1 MSEEKSYSG
10 ISSRNAEFYHH
21 GVQGQKWG
29 VQNGPPYPLDSA
41 VSTGKRLLKSVDKKI
56 AEARISR
63 AEKKG
68 KIEKAGR
75 IAAKHLSTEEIM
87 ERTIKKQK
95 QIEYENAMNELK
107 KMTIQSKIDIA
118 ELKNIKRATENQKKM
133 EKQAMKRE
141 QEAYKREKEQ
151 YKREEQAYKQQKK
164 EQKKES
170 NNQNQQ
176 QKQDNPNKNSTASQ
190 IGTELKN
197 ALIKSGTQAIGDVT
211 KQAAKYAIGPVIGAL
226 GSKAQKKTSDISW
239 VKNEDWQAALGQKKQ
254 DDKEKKQ

>member
-68 KIEKAGR
+68 KIEKVGR

-164 EQKKES
+164 ES
-170 NNQNQQ
+170 NAQNQQ
-176 QKQDNPNKNSTASQ
+176 QKQQNQQEQKKQSSGSG
-190 IGTELKN
+190 IGEELKKT
-197 ALIKSGTQAIGDVT
+197 LIRSGTQAIGEVT
-211 KQAAKYAIGPVIGAL
+211 KDAAKYAIKPVIGAL
-226 GSKAQKKTSDISW
+226 GAKAQEKTSNISW
-239 VKNEDWQAALGQKKQ
+239 VKDTDWRAATKEKE
-254 DDKEKKQ
+254 KEKKD